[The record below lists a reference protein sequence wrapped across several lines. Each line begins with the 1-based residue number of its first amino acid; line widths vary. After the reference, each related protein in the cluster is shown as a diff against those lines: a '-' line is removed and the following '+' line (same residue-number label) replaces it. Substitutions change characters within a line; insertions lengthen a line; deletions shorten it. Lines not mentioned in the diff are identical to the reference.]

1 MKVGILGGTFDPPHF
16 AHKEIAY
23 RSLYQFKLDKVL
35 FIPTGFSW
43 QKESMVSYKKRYAM
57 TSLLIE
63 NESKFEISDIEN
75 NQDEPTYTANTF
87 EELNLD
93 KNFSFFILGADAA
106 LGIRSW
112 HNYEILDNFVQF
124 LIAPRHDIGV
134 KQIEEHFPFDY
145 HTISGEELDISSTQ
159 IRSLIV
165 NNRNLSEHLPENVI
179 QFIQEESV
187 Y

>member
-23 RSLYQFKLDKVL
+23 RSLNQFNLDKVL

-43 QKESMVSYKKRYAM
+43 QKDTSVSYKKRYAM

-63 NESKFEISDIEN
+63 NERKFEISNIEN
-75 NQDEPTYTANTF
+75 NQDEPTYTANTL
-87 EELNLD
+87 EKLSLD
-93 KNFSFFILGADAA
+93 KNRSFFILGADAA
-106 LGIRSW
+106 LGIKSW

-124 LIAPRHDIGV
+124 LIAPRPDIDV
-134 KQIEEHFPFDY
+134 TQIEEYFPFDY
-145 HTISGEELDISSTQ
+145 ETISGEELDISSTQ
-159 IRSLIV
+159 IRNLIT
-165 NNRNLSEHLPENVI
+165 NNKNLNAHLPENVI
-179 QFIQEESV
+179 KFIQEESV

>member
-1 MKVGILGGTFDPPHF
+1 MKIGILGGTFDPPHF

-23 RSLYQFKLDKVL
+23 RSLNQFNLDKVL

-43 QKESMVSYKKRYAM
+43 QKDSSVSYEKRYKM

-75 NQDEPTYTANTF
+75 NKEEPTYTANTL
-87 EELNLD
+87 EKLSLD
-93 KNFSFFILGADAA
+93 KNLSFFILGADAA
-106 LGIRSW
+106 LGIKSW
-112 HNYEILDNFVQF
+112 HNYKILDKFVQF
-124 LIAPRHDIGV
+124 LIAPRHDIGAS
-134 KQIEEHFPFDY
+134 QIEEHFPFDY

-159 IRSLIV
+159 IRNLIV
-165 NNRNLSEHLPENVI
+165 NNKNLSEHLPENVI
-179 QFIQEESV
+179 QFIQEEFI

>member
-1 MKVGILGGTFDPPHF
+1 MKIGILGGTFDPPHF

-23 RSLYQFKLDKVL
+23 RSLNQFNLDKVL

-43 QKESMVSYKKRYAM
+43 QKDSSVSYKKRYAM

-63 NESKFEISDIEN
+63 NESRFEISNIEN
-75 NQDEPTYTANTF
+75 NQDEPTYTANTL
-87 EELNLD
+87 EKLSLD
-93 KNFSFFILGADAA
+93 KDCSFFILGADAA
-106 LGIRSW
+106 LGIKSW

-124 LIAPRHDIGV
+124 LIAPRPDINIT
-134 KQIEEHFPFDY
+134 QIEEYFPFDY
-145 HTISGEELDISSTQ
+145 KTISGEELDMSSTQ
-159 IRSLIV
+159 IRSLIT
-165 NNRNLSEHLPENVI
+165 NNRSLTAHLPENVI